1 MFAIAYISRY
11 NLHCILLSVYLYYV
25 LVFFL
30 VPSLIIGYLHFSSL
44 RMLSE
49 KPEGR
54 NGISSSAVEVNRY
67 PNPPYP
73 GSNCTLRSL
82 LTSSR
87 RPGPSQELVVVV
99 VVYFMEN

>member
-1 MFAIAYISRY
+1 MFAIAYIFRY
-11 NLHCILLSVYLYYV
+11 NLHCILLSLYLYYV

-54 NGISSSAVEVNRY
+54 NGISSS
-67 PNPPYP
+67 
-73 GSNCTLRSL
+73 GSIDIPTPRTQGLIVL
-82 LTSSR
+82 F
-87 RPGPSQELVVVV
+87 G
-99 VVYFMEN
+99 VY